1 MHLTGENFAASPFVV
16 ALDNDPVGERGW
28 RKAWGETVDWSGFKI
43 SSACPKHKDWSCSR
57 YPTARLR
64 RDAFAASKKSCN
76 PCGFVQK
83 VLPSGMSKLGDGYW
97 EGKPRAAPTEAQH
110 FEQELFL
117 QTLDRAARGQ
127 QTYVPHN
134 ARSGVLRRIMSEE

>member
-1 MHLTGENFAASPFVV
+1 MHLTGENFDRQSFAV
-16 ALDNDPVGERGW
+16 ALDNDPVGEPSW

-43 SSACPKHKDWSCSR
+43 SSACPKHKDRSCSR

-64 RDAFAASKKSCN
+64 LDAFAASKKSCN
-76 PCGFVQK
+76 PYRFVQK
-83 VLPSGMSKLGDGYW
+83 VVPSGMTKLGDGYW
-97 EGKPRAAPTEAQH
+97 AGKPGAAPIEAQH

-117 QTLDRAARGQ
+117 QTLDRARGQ

-134 ARSGVLRRIMSEE
+134 AQGCVTQNHD